1 MRTKIEIDGYTKF
14 ILTVIALCLVW
25 ICLRE
30 VKIIPSLYGA
40 SPDIVDVRIKAIERV
55 PDQNWDPL
63 AIEIFDNLPVEV
75 KNVIAIPV
83 EVKNNLLPVDV
94 KNVDIKRVLV
104 PVEVKKHP

>member
-1 MRTKIEIDGYTKF
+1 MRIKIKIDAYTKF

-30 VKIIPSLYGA
+30 VKIFPSLYAA

-55 PDQNWDPL
+55 LDQNWDPL

-104 PVEVKKHP
+104 PVEVKK